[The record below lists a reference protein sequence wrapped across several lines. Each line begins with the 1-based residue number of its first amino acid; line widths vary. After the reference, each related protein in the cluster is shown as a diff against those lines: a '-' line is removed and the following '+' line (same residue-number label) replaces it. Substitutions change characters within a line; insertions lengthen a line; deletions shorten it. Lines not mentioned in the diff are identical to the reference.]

1 MRYTQAMKRLSML
14 VATYLLTVAPTV
26 WAFSPIVST
35 SLGTLEGAYDRE
47 DTLVWR
53 GIPYA
58 QPPVGALRWRAPR
71 PVEPWEGVRR
81 ARRFGSAPLQYS
93 PVFGNVIIGS
103 EDCLYL
109 NIWRPDSDQ
118 RELPVYVW
126 IHGGGNSIGSAN
138 QVCDYYG
145 HALAARSNVVVVSIN
160 YRLGPF
166 GWFRHP
172 SFREES
178 DPLDSSGN
186 YGTLDI
192 IEALRWVNAHIAN
205 FGGDPDRVLIAGE
218 SAGALNVLSLIAS
231 PLAEGL
237 FSHAMV
243 QSGYTE
249 TASIEQAETIGLQIE
264 DELLAGDEYDLND
277 PIAFRAAAAQISGR
291 QIIRLFDSGGL
302 GMLGLPNVVR
312 DGYVLPEAGL
322 DTPFSAGEHFSRV
335 PLIIGSNL
343 EESKLFMSGNR
354 ELRRSEELY
363 QAATRYMS
371 DSWKIDGVDDV
382 ARALTALDDHPPVYA
397 YQFAW
402 GAPDETG
409 DSVLPGRKGLWYGA
423 FHTLEIPFF
432 MGTDTIHG
440 PLSFRFFRRSNG
452 DGRKTLSA
460 AMMSYVERFIRSE
473 PLTPPGLPAWSPWSN
488 TDGAPKCIVFDY
500 RDDALQLR
508 MMNEAYTQQRVVERL
523 RAEYDPEIVDAVLAL
538 PAWPGE

>member
-1 MRYTQAMKRLSML
+1 MNRIRLL
-14 VATYLLTVAPTV
+14 LFVLLLTAADVV
-26 WAFSPIVST
+26 WAFSPTVTT
-35 SLGTLEGAYDRE
+35 SLGTLEGTFDRE
-47 DTLVWR
+47 DTVVWR

-58 QPPVGALRWRAPR
+58 QPPVGELRWRAPR

-81 ARRFGSAPLQYS
+81 ARRFGNAPLQYS
-93 PVFGNVIIGS
+93 PVFGNLIVGS

-109 NIWRPDSDQ
+109 NIWRPDTDEQ
-118 RELPVYVW
+118 DLPVYVW

-138 QVCDYYG
+138 QVSDYYG

-192 IEALRWVNAHIAN
+192 IEALRWVNAHIAD

-231 PLAEGL
+231 PLAQGL

-243 QSGYTE
+243 QSGYTA
-249 TASIEQAETIGLQIE
+249 TASVEQAETIGLRVQA
-264 DELLAGDEYDLND
+264 ELLEGVDVELDD
-277 PIAFRAAAAQISGR
+277 PQALRAAADELSGKR
-291 QIIRLFDSGGL
+291 IMRLFESGGL

-312 DGYVLPEAGL
+312 DGHVLPEIGL
-322 DTPFSAGEHFSRV
+322 DAVFAAGDHASWV

-354 ELRRSEELY
+354 ELRRSPELY

-371 DSWKIDGVDDV
+371 DSWKVDGVDNV

-402 GAPDETG
+402 GAPDEEG
-409 DSVLPGRKGLWYGA
+409 MSVLPGRKGLWYGA

-440 PLSFRFFRRSNG
+440 PLSFRFFRPSNR
-452 DGRKTLSA
+452 DGRHSLSA
-460 AMMSYVERFIRSE
+460 AMMSYVQRFIRSS
-473 PLTPPGLPAWSPWSN
+473 PLTPPDLPAWQPWST
-488 TDGAPKCIVFDY
+488 TDGAPKSMVFDY
-500 RDDALQLR
+500 RDDALQLG
-508 MMNEAYTQQRVVERL
+508 MMDEAYTQQSIVDRL
-523 RAEYDPEIVDAVLAL
+523 RAEYDLQTVNAVLAL
-538 PAWPGE
+538 PPWPGD